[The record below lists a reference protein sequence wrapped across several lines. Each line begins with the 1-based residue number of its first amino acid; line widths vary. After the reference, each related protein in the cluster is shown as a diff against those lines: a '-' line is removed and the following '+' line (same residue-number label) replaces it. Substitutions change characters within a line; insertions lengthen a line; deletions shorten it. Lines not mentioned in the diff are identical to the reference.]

1 MIPYQPFADHLT
13 SIGVLASPSEL
24 HAQACAV
31 LCVNKDTQFE
41 HWLSLMVNEYCVE
54 NPKDQNFK
62 MVMSAVF
69 DYAKEQL
76 AKDDYSFQLL
86 LPQDNSS
93 LADRVAILSEWVST
107 FLSALGTAGMS
118 ERGLSKEGVEFLNDM
133 GQIAGIENDTDDVT
147 GEELDFVEI
156 TEYIRTGVMMLF
168 IELNVTDIPSRSI
181 N

>member
-1 MIPYQPFADHLT
+1 MIPYQPFADHLK

-24 HAQACAV
+24 HAQASAV
-31 LCVNKDTQFE
+31 LCVNNNASFE
-41 HWLSLMVNEYCVE
+41 FWLQQMINEYCVE
-54 NPKDQNFK
+54 NPHDANFK

-76 AKDDYSFQLL
+76 EKDDYSYQLL

-93 LADRVAILSEWVST
+93 LADRVAVLSEWVAT
-107 FLSALGTAGMS
+107 FLSALGTAGMTES
-118 ERGLSKEGVEFLNDM
+118 HLSKEASEFLQDM
-133 GQIAGIENDTDDVT
+133 EQVARVENDAEEVK

-156 TEYIRTGVMMLF
+156 TEYVRTGVMMLF
-168 IELNVTDIPSRSI
+168 IELNASRVPTQSI